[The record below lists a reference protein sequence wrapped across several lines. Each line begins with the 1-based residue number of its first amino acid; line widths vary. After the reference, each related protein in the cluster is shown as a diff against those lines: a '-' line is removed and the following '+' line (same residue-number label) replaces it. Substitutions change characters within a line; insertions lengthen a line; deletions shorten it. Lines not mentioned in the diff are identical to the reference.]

1 MAKVK
6 KFLSTAVKEPVKPPD
21 PAQIAEAI
29 DYKLQGHS
37 YEMIAEQ
44 MKITPQAAMEFV
56 TAGLIA
62 MVRDD
67 PFQRLLIDLQ
77 RIDQMLAAVYPAT
90 TTGDTFAI
98 QTTINL
104 RKEREAVEKKF
115 ERMDSFR
122 RHAPLIEEKAE

>member
-1 MAKVK
+1 MAARRKI
-6 KFLSTAVKEPVKPPD
+6 LSTTSAKPKD
-21 PAQIAEAI
+21 PAQIAEAV

-37 YEMIAEQ
+37 YEQIAEQ
-44 MKITPQAAMEFV
+44 MKITAAFAMELV
-56 TAGLIA
+56 TAGLIT

-67 PFQRLLIDLQ
+67 PIQRLLIDLQ

-90 TTGDTFAI
+90 ATGDTFAI
-98 QTTINL
+98 QTTISL

-122 RHAPLIEEKAE
+122 RHAPMEES